1 MKVQDVDFAA
11 RRIRVRG
18 KSGTRFVQFPAE
30 TGSVL
35 RRYIGTRETGF
46 LFIEMKKTQKLRP
59 RQSPGGG
66 WRCRWKRYD
75 HQGNGFVIAD
85 AYIGTGAQLSYR
97 GAVAHF
103 ATLATPSELIR
114 PLGLW
119 PLGSGTI
126 TKTVRKIGA
135 RIGIRVT
142 PYILRHSFA
151 MHLLDHGADIGVIK
165 ELMGHRR
172 LETTSVYA
180 HISKANLR
188 RTLDRC
194 HPRKNFYGA

>member
-1 MKVQDVDFAA
+1 MLSGRELNIFYDFLALGNQRATVEVFYGTGCRTGEIRTMKVQDVDFAA

-35 RRYIGTRETGF
+35 RRYIGTRKTGF

-135 RIGIRVT
+135 RIGISCDAIYPAT
-142 PYILRHSFA
+142 QFCDAS
-151 MHLLDHGADIGVIK
+151 
-165 ELMGHRR
+165 
-172 LETTSVYA
+172 S
-180 HISKANLR
+180 
-188 RTLDRC
+188 
-194 HPRKNFYGA
+194 